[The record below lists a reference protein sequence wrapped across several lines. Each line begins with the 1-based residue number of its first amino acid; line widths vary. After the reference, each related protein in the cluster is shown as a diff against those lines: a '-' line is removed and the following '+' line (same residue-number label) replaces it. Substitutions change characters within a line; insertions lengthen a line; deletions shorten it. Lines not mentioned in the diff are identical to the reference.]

1 MQENTIVQYVLVNK
15 EILDKKWPLGSIIAQ
30 ACHACIA
37 VIAENFDDQVVK
49 EYVSPEN
56 INNMHKVILKIDDT
70 NELKNLAS
78 ILDKESM
85 KYRIWTEYPDNV
97 MTALAVK
104 PYYKITVKNYFKKY
118 ALLKKL

>member
-1 MQENTIVQYVLVNK
+1 MYVHDAGK
-15 EILDKKWPLGSIIAQ
+15 FHS
-30 ACHACIA
+30 IA